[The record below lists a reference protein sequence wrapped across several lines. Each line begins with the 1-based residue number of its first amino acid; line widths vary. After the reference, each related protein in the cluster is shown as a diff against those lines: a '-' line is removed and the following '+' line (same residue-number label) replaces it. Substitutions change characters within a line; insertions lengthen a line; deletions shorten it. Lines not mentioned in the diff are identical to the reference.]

1 MTGRG
6 KGLAVA
12 VLVTAG
18 VAGVVNTVR
27 GSWEQGLLAF
37 ALGVPILAVLF
48 AVLYARLRAIA
59 ILIGLVLALLVWIYD
74 RLRPGRGEKRE
85 QDAAPDL

>member
-37 ALGVPILAVLF
+37 AVGVPILAVLF

-59 ILIGLVLALLVWIYD
+59 ILIGLVLALFVWIYD
-74 RLRPGRGEKRE
+74 RVRPKRRKERE
-85 QDAAPDL
+85 QDAAADL